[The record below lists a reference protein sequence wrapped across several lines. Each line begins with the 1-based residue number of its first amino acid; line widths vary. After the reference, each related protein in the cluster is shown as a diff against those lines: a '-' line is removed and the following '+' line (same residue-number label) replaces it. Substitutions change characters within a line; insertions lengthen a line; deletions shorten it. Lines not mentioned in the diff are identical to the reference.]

1 MRHSNWLGKLFLAA
15 ILIAA
20 GLIACEMSGENV
32 VDRESTNEP
41 DVSWNGSLNQNEVS
55 VQLYSIRSLVE
66 GGNYQGDYNYI
77 KALLQEVYDVGYRYV
92 EPANNWGLTPEVWVS
107 ILEETGLKV
116 SSLHHGVL
124 PGPGYSGGNGLA
136 TVNGVQRALTL
147 EEMKGDIDIL
157 ETYLKAFDLDFSIIN
172 YAGWTTAQQWNL
184 FLEALDTY
192 IAELHRRGIKV
203 GFHSHNHEFGQY
215 EGASNQV
222 MPANVWDQLYP
233 KLDLIEIDLH
243 WAARAGINPVDAIK
257 KYQPKTEHLHMKDIS
272 IVSRNGNDIPTRFE
286 EIGMGTLDWPEII
299 KIGKSAGSNV
309 KFFTVE
315 QDANHLPDRHPLYGN
330 AQGIPDFSDAGP
342 IRSIRQSLANLAS
355 YRIAADLSLPS
366 EKIRPEQL
374 SIQLYNFRYLVFQQ
388 IPDTDPVQYKYDH
401 RGDKAWIRTNILQK
415 LADIGYKNV
424 ELYNNW
430 GLTGDEWK
438 EILDAAGL
446 RVSSI
451 HQNII
456 DGQSVAAAAAINNRT
471 VTAELDYQINNL
483 VTFLGKL
490 PASDGDGGLKHIFVA
505 SGDFI
510 NYAQSNAY
518 LLRLDR
524 FRKTL
529 AAKGITVNYHTHSQ
543 EFAQPDHAKEQP
555 IDNIIRTGAQIE
567 LDTHWAKRAGV
578 NPVTFMLQHPN
589 NINYLHIKDISFG
602 FSKPEKTSSD
612 QEMIYHYE
620 EIGDGTT
627 NWEDIFKTAN
637 YIGVKYF
644 VVEQDANYWNGNTY
658 NAGNND
664 AGDGLFYAQGDPLES
679 ARRSYAYIANKFF

>member
-1 MRHSNWLGKLFLAA
+1 MKHSKWLGGLVLAA

-20 GLIACEMSGENV
+20 GITACETNGKNV
-32 VDRESTNEP
+32 VYRELTNES
-41 DVSWNGSLNQNEVS
+41 DVSWNGALNQNEVS

-66 GGNYQGDYNYI
+66 SGNHQGDYNYI
-77 KALLQEVYDVGYRYV
+77 KALLREVYDVGYRYI
-92 EPANNWGLTPEVWVS
+92 EPANYWGLTPEEWES

-116 SSLHHGVL
+116 SGLHHGVL
-124 PGPGYSGGNGLA
+124 PGPGYTGNNGLS
-136 TVNGVQRALTL
+136 TDLSRALTL

-157 ETYLKAFDLDFSIIN
+157 ETYLKAFNLDFTIIN

-192 IAELHRRGIKV
+192 IAELHSRGIKV

-243 WAARAGINPVDAIK
+243 WAARAGISPVDAIK
-257 KYQPKTEHLHMKDIS
+257 KYQAKTEHLHMKDIS
-272 IVSRNGNDIPTRFE
+272 IVSRSGNDIPIRFE

-299 KIGKSAGSNV
+299 KIGKSAGSKV
-309 KFFTVE
+309 KFFTIE
-315 QDANHLPDRHPLYGN
+315 QDGNHLPDRHALYGN

-355 YRIAADLSLPS
+355 YGIAADLTLPS
-366 EKIRPEQL
+366 EKIKPEQL

-388 IPDTDPVQYKYDH
+388 VPGTDPVQYKYDH
-401 RGDKAWIRTNILQK
+401 RGDKNWIKTNILQK
-415 LADIGYKNV
+415 IADIGYKNV

-438 EILDAAGL
+438 EILDATGL

-456 DGQSVAAAAAINNRT
+456 DGQSVAAAAAANNRT
-471 VTAELDYQINNL
+471 IVEELDYQINNL

-505 SGDFI
+505 SGDFT
-510 NYAQSNAY
+510 NYAQSSGY

-524 FRKTL
+524 FRKAL
-529 AAKGITVNYHTHSQ
+529 SAKGITVNYHTHSQ
-543 EFAQPDHAKEQP
+543 EFTQTDHAQEQP
-555 IDNIIRTGAQIE
+555 IDNIIRIGARIE

-589 NINYLHIKDISFG
+589 DINYLHIKDISFG
-602 FSKPEKTSSD
+602 FSKPEKNSPE
-612 QEMIYHYE
+612 QAMIYHYE

-664 AGDGLFYAQGDPLES
+664 AGDGPFYAQGDPLES
-679 ARRSYAYIANKFF
+679 ARRSYNFIAGKFF